1 MLFELLAIA
10 SVKGNLD
17 KQLLLELGIGF
28 ALKEVGQQG
37 ERRLIKIVST
47 CGPSWQPLPLLVLRF
62 IVLPRL
68 REGDQPLPAKT
79 TRCSI

>member
-28 ALKEVGQQG
+28 ALKEVGQG

-68 REGDQPLPAKT
+68 REGDQRVPAKT